1 MSYYLG
7 IDTSNY
13 TTSVSLFCDE
23 DNTIINLKKLLPVG
37 ENQKGI
43 RQSDAVFHHTVQ
55 LPDLITELFELKKYD
70 ISAIGVSVKP
80 CNEEN
85 SYMPCFL
92 AGISV
97 AVSLSSAL
105 NIPLYRFSHQD
116 GHIASALYSSDKLDM
131 INREFIAFHI
141 SGGTSQA
148 LHVKPDYNYFKTT
161 KISDSLDLKAGQ
173 AIDRVGLTLG
183 LKFPCGPE
191 LEKLALNSN
200 NKLSKIKVFR
210 RDGNFS
216 LSGVENKCKKML
228 DDGIKYEDIAMYCL
242 SYIYSALDDTVNE
255 LIAKYGN
262 LPLVFS
268 GGVMSNSIIRNE
280 LDNKYESY
288 FAEPQFSADNA
299 CGVAV
304 LASICNK
311 RKLLK

>member
-23 DNTIINLKKLLPVG
+23 DNTIVNLKKLLPVG

-55 LPDLITELFELKKYD
+55 LPDLIKELFELQKYD

-97 AVSLSSAL
+97 AVSLSSVL
-105 NIPLYRFSHQD
+105 NVPLYRFSHQD
-116 GHIASALYSSDKLDM
+116 GHIAAALYSSDKLDM

-148 LHVKPDYNYFKTT
+148 LHVKPDCNYFKTT

-183 LKFPCGPE
+183 LQFPCGPE

-200 NKLSKIKVFR
+200 NQLSKIKVFR

-228 DDGIKYEDIAMYCL
+228 DDGIRYEDIAMYCL

-255 LIAKYGN
+255 LIAKHGN

-280 LDNKYESY
+280 LENKYESY